1 MIEPPVRLVGAA
13 QAAWNERVRDGLR
26 PEQVMNLAAWC
37 AAYGRWYDAEEWLSD
52 PAHGAVLTIR
62 DDKGNVKSHGP
73 APQVAI
79 AERSVKEMAR
89 LAKMLRG
96 VL

>member
-1 MIEPPVRLVGAA
+1 
-13 QAAWNERVRDGLR
+13 
-26 PEQVMNLAAWC
+26 MNLAAWC

-52 PAHGAVLTIR
+52 PGHGAVLTIR